1 MIKLMNPLKSYGLQ
15 TKSVT
20 MQTTMAAAY
29 DTEGHMMPMG
39 RPCVASDSKSGY
51 VYMTKGQQCNEYILA
66 TIKNYLLLLYHVR
79 IVKPFFIS
87 HIILRPLSR
96 ENLTL
101 SHVNNKGTDQ
111 SAHLASLMGAFVIC
125 SLESIIA
132 KQLNLAHSKLQAS
145 MEQAD
150 FSKMWSEILKKREAE
165 HIEPAHYPNQTFTIQ
180 ANRRHFRA
188 TCT

>member
-1 MIKLMNPLKSYGLQ
+1 
-15 TKSVT
+15 
-20 MQTTMAAAY
+20 
-29 DTEGHMMPMG
+29 MPMC
-39 RPCVASDSKSGY
+39 RPCIVSDSKSGY
-51 VYMTKGQQCNEYILA
+51 VYMMKGQQCNEYIHGVLA

-79 IVKPFFIS
+79 VVKPFCIS
-87 HIILRPLSR
+87 HIILRPLSS
-96 ENLTL
+96 EKVTL

-132 KQLNLAHSKLQAS
+132 KQLNLVHSKLQTS
-145 MEQAD
+145 IEQAD
-150 FSKMWSEILKKREAE
+150 FSKMWSEILKKRYAE
-165 HIEPAHYPNQTFTIQ
+165 HIEPAHYPNRTLTIQ